1 MNSNSLSHYKNM
13 LEAVTQVQGAFNM
26 YCVSK
31 RLNLLLLAF
40 VTMLFG
46 CSACSPISNNTP
58 PTPTPVSAYT
68 LPGGSECVKL
78 DQHAQAPFANVRV
91 SHDTYLAHSEPMLV
105 ENPKNPLNLVGGSKF
120 FTDPAHYRFQI
131 GYYSSFD
138 GGCTWTDGGVLPGF
152 KKNETTS
159 DISFAF
165 GNHNDVYAAVLY
177 DGGSPEKSGIAVSTS
192 TDGGKTF
199 GNPVSVFEA
208 RADQSFSDKPW
219 IAVDQ
224 TNGPFSGYIYV
235 VWSYDHNGTCG
246 GINNCSE
253 ELAFSRSADEGKTFS
268 PISLVEGNA
277 RFCTNPAT
285 GRPAGSTK
293 CDATQG
299 AIPAVGPDGRL
310 YIATPYIDV
319 MSGRIPSRLL
329 ITSSTDAGKTW
340 ATPVLIATIHDIS
353 GPFLPEKYRNLSL
366 PAFACDSRTGQLYL
380 TWSDKGTRDA
390 DILFSTSKDHGQT
403 WSAPMRVN
411 DDLIGNGANQFQPQL
426 AVASDG
432 VVSVSFFDTR
442 NDPRHLLIDVY
453 LAQSVDH
460 GTSFLKNLRVTSQS
474 WDPAVD
480 APVDGYGSQFIGD
493 YQGLAVDDHFAHPF
507 WNDTRTGA
515 QEIFTAA
522 IPNVQTKGG

>member
-1 MNSNSLSHYKNM
+1 MYRSHLSKY
-13 LEAVTQVQGAFNM
+13 LRFF
-26 YCVSK
+26 
-31 RLNLLLLAF
+31 LLALVYMF
-40 VTMLFG
+40 VGF
-46 CSACSPISNNTP
+46 SACSQATNNTP
-58 PTPTPVSAYT
+58 PTLTVTSTAVLAYT
-68 LPGGSECVKL
+68 IPGGGDCVKL
-78 DQHAQAPFANVRV
+78 GQHAQAPFTNVRV
-91 SHDTYLAHSEPMLV
+91 SHNTYLAHSEPMLA

-120 FTDPAHYRFQI
+120 FTNPAHYQFQI
-131 GYYSSFD
+131 GYYTSFD
-138 GGCTWTDGGVLPGF
+138 GGCNWSDGGVLPGF
-152 KKNETTS
+152 EKNDTTS

-177 DGGSPEKSGIAVSTS
+177 VKGGAQGKSGIAVSTS

-208 RADQSFSDKPW
+208 SPNQVFSDKPW

-224 TNGPFSGYIYV
+224 SDGPYRGYIYV

-246 GINNCSE
+246 GINTCSE
-253 ELAFSRSADEGKTFS
+253 ELAFSRSTDGGKTFS
-268 PISLVEGNA
+268 PINLVEGNA
-277 RFCTNPAT
+277 PFCKNPAT
-285 GRPAGSTK
+285 GRPASSTK
-293 CDATQG
+293 CDAVQG
-299 AIPAVGPDGRL
+299 AIPVVGPDGTL

-319 MSGRIPSRLL
+319 MSGPIPTRLMV
-329 ITSSTDAGKTW
+329 TSSSDGGKTW
-340 ATPVLIATIHDIS
+340 NTPVLIATIHDIS
-353 GPFLPEKYRNLSL
+353 GAFPPERYRNLSL

-411 DDLIGNGANQFQPQL
+411 DDSIGNGANQFQPQL
-426 AVASDG
+426 AVAPNG
-432 VVSVSFFDTR
+432 VLSISFFDTR
-442 NDPRHLLIDVY
+442 NDPRHRWVDVY

-460 GTSFLKNLRVTSQS
+460 GGSFIKNVRVTSQS

-480 APVDGYGSQFIGD
+480 APVDQYGSQFIGD
-493 YQGLAVDDHFAHPF
+493 YQGLAVDNQFAHPF

-522 IPNVQTKGG
+522 VASAQSNFP